1 MNDSKS
7 LNRGLLIVFEGGDR
21 CGKSTQCQMLQNAL
35 NDIGYTQTEIMRFPC
50 RDSTIGKL
58 ISNYLSRN
66 VEIDNPESVHLL
78 FSANRWELSSTIRE
92 KLESGTILILD
103 RYIASGIAFSMA
115 KGLSKEWCIS
125 PDSGLPAADITF
137 YLELPAEQAALRKDY
152 GNERYEKVSFQNHV
166 SIAYHSQKQYHPPP
180 WVCIDAQQS
189 PQIIHQ
195 QVLEQILSMLS
206 CEQSLCLRNFP
217 VNQ

>member
-1 MNDSKS
+1 MDGSKS

-35 NDIGYTQTEIMRFPC
+35 NDIGYTQVEIMRFPC
-50 RDSTIGKL
+50 RDSAIGKL
-58 ISNYLSRN
+58 ISNYLSGK
-66 VEIDNPESVHLL
+66 VEIDSPESVHLL
-78 FSANRWELSSTIRE
+78 FSANRWELSGMIRE

-125 PDSGLPAADITF
+125 SDSGLPTADITF
-137 YLELPAEQAALRKDY
+137 YLELPAEQAAFRKDY

-166 SIAYHSQKQYHPPP
+166 SVAYHLQKQYHSSS
-180 WVCIDAQQS
+180 WICVDAQQS

-195 QVLEQILSMLS
+195 QILEQVLSMLS
-206 CEQSLCLRNFP
+206 CKQSNPLRNFP